1 MFFENYSIYM
11 YTACNIPV
19 NFVLARFKFHK
30 KQKMNGKKNII
41 VCFKFRH
48 YKNIHSVN
56 KDEFDCLI
64 RFNM

>member
-30 KQKMNGKKNII
+30 KQKMNGKK
-41 VCFKFRH
+41 KR
-48 YKNIHSVN
+48 Y
-56 KDEFDCLI
+56 CLLQI
-64 RFNM
+64 QTLQKST